1 MILALEKRYE
11 SFSFGRGNITP
22 EKMEEIKN
30 LAKKHGFELAD
41 FYCGDKLIDQN
52 RIEEIKRARTK

>member
-1 MILALEKRYE
+1 LEKRYE
-11 SFSFGRGNITP
+11 NFSFGRENITP
-22 EKMEEIKN
+22 EKIEEIKS

-41 FYCGDKLIDQN
+41 FYCGDKLIDKE